1 LIVLFVAGTTL
12 GYGIWFALRQPT
24 SEQYLDAGKKYFEK
38 KQYPQ
43 AEIQFLNAIDQ
54 DSQNREARYL
64 LALSYYNEDNV
75 NAAAHQLT
83 DLLDYFPD
91 DPEASVR
98 LGNILIKA
106 GRKDSKY
113 LRHADEIA
121 QQLLAKDPRSVAALA
136 LWGDAAA
143 GLGNNSSALPLFEK
157 ALSLDPRNIKVLI
170 SLGRTQTELKNY
182 PEAEKAF
189 LQAQQINPKDID
201 VLISLATYYRVISEP
216 EKAGAVYANA
226 LSLYPSD
233 RTICLQAVDF
243 YMERG
248 RFDRVE
254 KVLLDA
260 QSNTPR
266 DPAPSLLLAD
276 LYVGQ
281 NRAGDARKLLVD
293 MKEKLPND
301 LDVATKLASDILQTE
316 PDQAQIEVDRVL
328 KQDPRNPM
336 GNIIRGQLDFAA
348 GKYDEAAAA
357 AAQAINS
364 PYPQAHLI
372 IGNIAAKRGR
382 LDQAQEEFQKAL
394 ERDKRYIPARL
405 ALAELFLNRGKTADS
420 RTEVMKV
427 LEAQPG
433 SVEAWLIKASVDT
446 VDKNYEE
453 AERELNALL
462 KAQPDNAL
470 VHRQMGLYYDALGR
484 TADAEKSLLRALELK
499 PDSSQILQDLAEFDI
514 RHQQADRAVQIIQ
527 KNNTASDSTIQ
538 AFHYELMGLV
548 YFRSGRLEESE
559 KAFKLALEKDPS
571 LISSDAYL
579 AAQYVQGGRAQVAL
593 QQLDVLIKKN
603 PTNASAHAIKGLIY
617 QGMGN
622 IEEAKQCYMDA
633 LSVNPDYDTAA
644 NNLAYILSEEGTD
657 LNSALNWAKLARSRQ
672 AENPHAADT
681 LGWIYYKL
689 HDFTN
694 ARTALQFAVS
704 RQPDNPLFQYHLGMI
719 LKSNTQIPE
728 AVSALRKAVTSAT
741 AFKEKPL
748 AQTALTE
755 ISITR

>member
-1 LIVLFVAGTTL
+1 MIVLFVTGTTL
-12 GYGIWFALRQPT
+12 AYGIWFALRQPT
-24 SEQYLDAGKKYFEK
+24 SQQYLDAGKKYFEK

-64 LALSYYNEDNV
+64 LALSYFNEDNV

-91 DPEASVR
+91 DPEASIR
-98 LGNILIKA
+98 LGNILLKA
-106 GRKDSKY
+106 GSKDSKY
-113 LRHADEIA
+113 FRHADEIA
-121 QQLLAKDPRSVAALA
+121 QQLLSKDPQSVAALA

-143 GLGNNSSALPLFEK
+143 GLGNYSSALPLFEK

-170 SLGRTQTELKNY
+170 SLGRTLTELKNY
-182 PEAEKAF
+182 LEAEKAF
-189 LQAQQINPKDID
+189 LQAVQINPKDID
-201 VLISLATYYRVISEP
+201 VLISLATYYRVISDP
-216 EKAGAVYANA
+216 EKADAVYTKA

-233 RTICLQAVDF
+233 KTVCLQAVDF
-243 YMERG
+243 YMDRG
-248 RFDRVE
+248 RFDSVE

-260 QSNTPR
+260 QSDTPI
-266 DPAPSLLLAD
+266 DPAPALLLAD

-281 NRAGDARKLLVD
+281 NRAGDARKLLID
-293 MKEKLPND
+293 MKAKLPND
-301 LDVATKLASDILQTE
+301 LNVANKLASDLLETE

-328 KQDPRNPM
+328 KEDPRNPM
-336 GNIIRGQLDFAA
+336 ANILRGQLDFSA

-372 IGNIAAKRGR
+372 LGNIAAKRGR
-382 LDQAQEEFQKAL
+382 VDQAQEEFQKAL
-394 ERDKRYIPARL
+394 ERDNRYTPARL
-405 ALAELFLNRGKTADS
+405 ALAELFLNKGKTADS
-420 RTEVMKV
+420 RNEVMRV

-446 VDKNYEE
+446 LDKNYEE

-462 KAQPDNAL
+462 KAQPNNAL
-470 VHRQMGLYYDALGR
+470 VYRELGLYFDARGR
-484 TADAEKSLLRALELK
+484 TEDAEKSLLRALELK

-514 RHQQADRAVQIIQ
+514 RHQQADRAVQAIE
-527 KNNTASDSTIQ
+527 KNNTVSDSTIQ

-548 YFRSGRLEESE
+548 YFRSGRLAESE

-579 AAQYVQGGRAQVAL
+579 AAQYVQDGRAEVAL
-593 QQLDVLIKKN
+593 KQLDVLIKKN
-603 PTNASAHAIKGLIY
+603 PTNASAHSIKGLIY

-622 IEEAKQCYMDA
+622 IDEAKQCYMDA

-672 AENPHAADT
+672 PENPHAADT

-694 ARTALQFAVS
+694 ARTALLFAVG
-704 RQPDNPLFQYHLGMI
+704 REPENPLFQYHLGMI
-719 LKSNTQIPE
+719 YKSNTQIPE
-728 AVSALRKAVTSAT
+728 AVTALKKAVAAT
-741 AFKEKPL
+741 GDFKEKRL
-748 AQTALTE
+748 AQTTLAE
-755 ISITR
+755 ISISR